1 MGSRTAQSGSL
12 PKPAIAPEIKGALC
26 GARFAGLLQSPLT
39 DSNRRPSLPCDFGGN
54 RRQLVAK
61 RFGLLRWFRGSRRSN
76 RLPFVAP
83 SSFHRLSI
91 LFRQEGGLR
100 LAAVTTVG
108 AEIRR
113 PCSPRCAVPMQRR
126 RVDRPVLRH
135 AVARLSGHVSYPPL
149 ASRHSRSVCGR
160 ATDHR
165 NEPLNVRRVRRGSE
179 AEDSRR
185 FELPNLGE
193 AVRVAVGEMCPNPAP
208 ATSGT
213 ACKWELRHLRGGFTL
228 LGGSE
233 ARAGCSIGIV

>member
-1 MGSRTAQSGSL
+1 MGNCPSGRS
-12 PKPAIAPEIKGALC
+12 C
-26 GARFAGLLQSPLT
+26 FASPLT
-39 DSNRRPSLPCDFGGN
+39 DANRRPPPHHADFGATDGSWWQ
-54 RRQLVAK
+54 RDLA
-61 RFGLLRWFRGSRRSN
+61 LLRWFRGSRRSN
-76 RLPFVAP
+76 RLPCVAP
-83 SSFHRLSI
+83 SFFHRLSI
-91 LFRQEGGLR
+91 LFRQKGGLR

-108 AEIRR
+108 AENRR
-113 PCSPRCAVPMQRR
+113 PCSPRRAVPMQRR

-213 ACKWELRHLRGGFTL
+213 ACKWELLHLRGGFTL

>member
-26 GARFAGLLQSPLT
+26 GAFAESSDGLEPSTLLTMRFWGQPTAAGGKEIWLVEVVSGLETLEPFRL
-39 DSNRRPSLPCDFGGN
+39 SLPP
-54 RRQLVAK
+54 
-61 RFGLLRWFRGSRRSN
+61 RF
-76 RLPFVAP
+76 
-83 SSFHRLSI
+83 FHRLSI
-91 LFRQEGGLR
+91 LFRQKGGLR

-113 PCSPRCAVPMQRR
+113 PCSARRAVPMQRR

-193 AVRVAVGEMCPNPAP
+193 AVRVTVGEMCPNPAP

-213 ACKWELRHLRGGFTL
+213 ACKWELLHFGGGVHVA
-228 LGGSE
+228 GG
-233 ARAGCSIGIV
+233 I